1 MWVFISN
8 APSSFLRE
16 FLFLINHYL
25 NPLLPPAE
33 LEVAGIFPLFCLF
46 LEAFPLFFSSIGLS
60 SSSLIIFN

>member
-16 FLFLINHYL
+16 FLFLINHYYL

-33 LEVAGIFPLFCLF
+33 LGVAGIFPLFCLF
-46 LEAFPLFFSSIGLS
+46 LEAFPLFFSAIGLS
-60 SSSLIIFN
+60 S